1 MNSKTQAVDIET
13 QNMELETMFSILT
26 LAFNNTDVIE
36 SIVDFSS
43 MGRCFSVETA
53 KKGAFEKHNFS
64 HVPRIFNSRIFFG
77 APYYIDKNGDQ
88 ITPLEHLLKIEDQ
101 MIDVIAAAR
110 DAAEVQA

>member
-13 QNMELETMFSILT
+13 QNRELEIIFSIIT
-26 LAFNNTDVIE
+26 LAFNNTDIIE

-43 MGRCFSVETA
+43 RCFSVA
-53 KKGAFEKHNFS
+53 MFKKGAFEKHKFS